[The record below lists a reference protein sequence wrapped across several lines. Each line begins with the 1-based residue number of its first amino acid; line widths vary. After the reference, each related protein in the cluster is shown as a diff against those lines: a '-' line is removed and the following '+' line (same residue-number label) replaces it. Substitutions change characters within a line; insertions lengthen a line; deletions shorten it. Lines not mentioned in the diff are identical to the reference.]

1 MRLPN
6 LIVAGTSKAGSSS
19 LFYWLEAHPE
29 VYGAASKETFYFM
42 DRDSIMFEPEA
53 NYHLHGLDGYRAFFP
68 NCPEEAKIVVEATP
82 HYIYQKTALDF
93 FANCDPQP
101 HIIFLLRKPSK
112 RIFSD
117 FSFTQNYLGHLD
129 SRLTFNRATDLLLND
144 GKDSLEDLGYSNQD
158 FLKQWLEDQLPNNR
172 YYEVIS
178 RWAKHFPPEK
188 IQILVFEKMVA
199 NPLETLCSV
208 SERLGIDA
216 NFYRDFHFEK
226 RTQTVA
232 IKNKLVHQLLL
243 KFAPYLS
250 TSKLRST
257 LKSMYFKLNSSA
269 VKPAELESL
278 RRLDDYFR
286 PHNQLLA
293 EAFNLNLD
301 CWN

>member
-6 LIVAGTSKAGSSS
+6 LIVAGTPKSGSSS

-29 VYGAASKETFYFM
+29 VYGAASKETFYFI
-42 DRDSIMFEPEA
+42 DRDSISFKPEA
-53 NYHLHGLDGYRAFFP
+53 NYHLHGLDGYEAFFP
-68 NCPEEAKIVVEATP
+68 DCPEEAKIVVEATP

-101 HIIFLLRKPSK
+101 QIIFLLRKPSQ
-112 RIFSD
+112 RIFSS
-117 FSFTQNYLGHLD
+117 FSFTQNNLGYLD
-129 SRLTFNRATDLLLND
+129 SRLTFNRATDLLLNCD
-144 GKDSLEDLGYSNQD
+144 RDSLEDLEYSNQD
-158 FLKQWLEDQLPNNR
+158 FLKQWLEDQLTNNR

-188 IQILVFEKMVA
+188 IQILLFEKMVA
-199 NPLETLCSV
+199 NPVETLCSV

-216 NFYRDFHFEK
+216 NFYREFHFEK
-226 RTQTVA
+226 RTQTMA

-250 TSKLRST
+250 TSKLRAT
-257 LKSMYFKLNSSA
+257 LKSIYFKLNSSA
-269 VKPAELESL
+269 VEPADLESL

-286 PHNQLLA
+286 PYNQQLA